1 MSNLLGALTIRP
13 LQALATAGDSEKKF
27 PHHHL
32 PTPQNH
38 SSVIFFSFFFFKGK
52 VHIFNVRDE
61 KG

>member
-38 SSVIFFSFFFFKGK
+38 SSVIFFFFFFKGK
-52 VHIFNVRDE
+52 VHIFNLRDE